1 MRISNND
8 RPLEPVAPNND
19 RLLEP
24 ISYSVAEACRI
35 SSLGRSNLYRFI
47 REGKL
52 EARKLGGRT
61 LVPATALRRLIEEAP
76 AA

>member
-1 MRISNND
+1 MRISKND
-8 RPLEPVAPNND
+8 RALEPVAPNDN
-19 RLLEP
+19 RSLEP
-24 ISYSVAEACRI
+24 LSYSVAEACRV

-61 LVPATALRRLIEEAP
+61 LVPAAALRRLIEEAP